1 MKRLF
6 AASFCALA
14 ILSGCGG
21 GSAEKTMG
29 GGEAFVYP
37 ELDTFDNEAFLAIG
51 YPAAKGS
58 WGEVKKV
65 AMSDNYKKA
74 IAKFEA
80 AALPAK
86 HSDRK
91 AAKDELVA
99 AAKDLEAK
107 ATANAP
113 NPELEAAWKKIA
125 ETKGKLMT
133 GGGAGK

>member
-21 GSAEKTMG
+21 KAEKTMG

-37 ELDTFDNEAFLAIG
+37 ELDTFDSEAFLAIG
-51 YPAAKGS
+51 YPAAKGN

-65 AMSDNYKKA
+65 ATSDSYKKA

-80 AALPAK
+80 AALPAQ
-86 HSDRK
+86 HSNRK

-107 ATANAP
+107 AAANAS
-113 NPELEAAWKKIA
+113 NSELEAAWKKIA

-133 GGGAGK
+133 GGAGG